1 MAVANRDL
9 LNPAGRLP
17 LLPLL
22 RAEWRHQPWRQ
33 AVAVLAVAL
42 GVALAFAVQLI
53 NASAL
58 AEFGAAVRSVNGQPD
73 FELRAT
79 DAGGFDEQVYARVAA
94 HPRIAIASPL
104 VEVDTYALDARGER
118 VPVRVLGLDALV
130 APALSPALL
139 PRAQEGGSVLDP
151 QAVFLNPAAQRA
163 FGDAAR
169 LRLQQGTAWH
179 TLAVRGSVAAEGP
192 PLVVMDIAGAQAGF
206 AHLGRLSRIAV
217 RLQEGA
223 DRAAVLRELAL
234 PAQVRVASP
243 DEAQLRVSNLS
254 RSYRVN
260 LTVLA
265 LVALFTGAFLVFSV
279 QSLAVAKRL
288 PHLALLGVLGLS
300 ARERLGLVLAES
312 ALLGALGSALGLALG
327 AALAAFALQRLGG
340 DLGSG
345 MLGGSAPALQL
356 DPGVALVYALLGIAA
371 ALAGGWVPARVAQR
385 MAPAQSLKG
394 LGSAAAG
401 RARPW
406 LAPALLAGAGV
417 LALLPPVQEVPLAAY
432 LSVALLLLGG
442 IAGVPTL
449 VGGLLALA
457 PAPRR
462 PELLLAVQRARDQ
475 RHTAV
480 VAVAGVVAAL
490 SLAVALTVMVASFRS
505 SVTQWLDQVL
515 PADLYV
521 QTTVTS
527 AASDAAFLAPEV
539 VAAVER
545 SPWVA
550 RVQAQRVVPLT
561 LDPARP
567 AVSLLARGIGNPEQG
582 LPLVGALLPAVPGA
596 TAVYASETF
605 SALYGVRPGDTLAL
619 PLPGGGRAPVRVRA
633 LWRDYARQQGS
644 LAIERADWQRLS
656 GDPRVNDL
664 AVWLQPGAEVAAVQA
679 ALQAG
684 VRAQGGDPAALEF
697 ATPGEI
703 RVQSLRIFDRS
714 FAVTYWLQAV
724 AMVIGLFG
732 IAANFS
738 AQVLARRKEFGTL
751 QHLGF
756 TRGQL
761 HALVA
766 AEGTVWTGAGALLGI
781 ALGLAVSV
789 VLVHVVNPQSFHWTM
804 EWVVPWPRLAGL
816 GLAVLAAGTLTAWV
830 AARAAA
836 SRDMALAVK
845 EDW

>member
-1 MAVANRDL
+1 
-9 LNPAGRLP
+9 
-17 LLPLL
+17 
-22 RAEWRHQPWRQ
+22 
-33 AVAVLAVAL
+33 VLAVAL

-79 DAGGFDEQVYARVAA
+79 AAGGFDEQVYARVAA

-104 VEVDTYALDARGER
+104 VEVDTYALNAGGER

-139 PRAQEGGSVLDP
+139 PRAQEGGSALDP
-151 QAVFLNPAAQRA
+151 QAVFLNPAARRA
-163 FGDAAR
+163 LGEAAT
-169 LRLQQGTAWH
+169 LRLQQGSTWQD
-179 TLAVRGSVAAEGP
+179 LAVRGSVAAEGP
-192 PLVVMDIAGAQAGF
+192 PLVVMDIAGTQASF
-206 AHLGRLSRIAV
+206 ARLGRLSRIDV
-217 RLQEGA
+217 RLQDGA
-223 DRAAVLRELAL
+223 ERAAVLRELAL
-234 PAQVRVASP
+234 PADVRVASP

-265 LVALFTGAFLVFSV
+265 LVALFTGSFLVFSV

-312 ALLGALGSALGLALG
+312 ALLGALGAALGLALG

-356 DPGVALVYALLGIAA
+356 DAGAAVVYALLGVLA

-394 LGSAAAG
+394 LGADTLG
-401 RARPW
+401 REHPL
-406 LAPALLAGAGV
+406 LAPALLAAAGL
-417 LALLPPVQEVPLAAY
+417 LALLPPVQGVPLAAY
-432 LSVALLLLGG
+432 LSVGLLLLGG
-442 IAGVPTL
+442 IAFVPTL
-449 VGGLLALA
+449 VSGLLALVPTPQRA
-457 PAPRR
+457 
-462 PELLLAVQRARDQ
+462 ELLLAVQRARDQ

-521 QTTVTS
+521 RTAVTS
-527 AASDAAFLAPEV
+527 GASDTAFLAAEV
-539 VAAVER
+539 VAAIAR
-545 SPWVA
+545 SPGVA

-582 LPLVGALLPAVPGA
+582 LPLVGPLLAAEPGA

-605 SALYGVRPGDTLAL
+605 AALYGVRPGDTLTL
-619 PLPGGGRAPVRVRA
+619 PLPGGGQAPVQVRA

-644 LAIERADWQRLS
+644 LAIEAADWQRLT
-656 GDPRVNDL
+656 GDQRVNDL
-664 AVWLQPGAEVAAVQA
+664 AVWVQAGAEVAAVQA
-679 ALQAG
+679 ALQAR
-684 VRAQGGDPAALEF
+684 VREQGGDPATLEF

-761 HALVA
+761 RLLVA
-766 AEGTVWTGAGALLGI
+766 AEGAVWTGAGALLGT

-804 EWVVPWPRLAGL
+804 EWVVPWPRLAAL
-816 GLAVLAAGTLTAWV
+816 AVAVLAAGTLTAWF